1 MREEKRAEKLQCK
14 ARLKELRNKIKQVDL
29 QLEGSMYKQKRR
41 FAYQRRMII
50 KSAELKDWYA
60 KQVALEEVCKIKGH
74 EVPKNIDEI
83 RDIFHNHPVEKKT
96 IPSKNMANEKELRR
110 FLQEERGF
118 SDARLK
124 RALDR
129 LKSAG
134 RLRDPGQASI
144 FDF

>member
-1 MREEKRAEKLQCK
+1 
-14 ARLKELRNKIKQVDL
+14 
-29 QLEGSMYKQKRR
+29 
-41 FAYQRRMII
+41 
-50 KSAELKDWYA
+50 
-60 KQVALEEVCKIKGH
+60 LEEVCREKNH
-74 EVPKNIDEI
+74 EVPDDIGKI
-83 RDIFHNHPVEKKT
+83 RDIFHNHPINSKSL
-96 IPSKNMANEKELRR
+96 PSSSMADEGKLRN

-134 RLRDPGQASI
+134 RLRDPEQASI

>member
-1 MREEKRAEKLQCK
+1 MADEGK
-14 ARLKELRNKIKQVDL
+14 LRN
-29 QLEGSMYKQKRR
+29 
-41 FAYQRRMII
+41 
-50 KSAELKDWYA
+50 
-60 KQVALEEVCKIKGH
+60 
-74 EVPKNIDEI
+74 
-83 RDIFHNHPVEKKT
+83 
-96 IPSKNMANEKELRR
+96 

-134 RLRDPGQASI
+134 RLRDPEQASI

>member
-1 MREEKRAEKLQCK
+1 M
-14 ARLKELRNKIKQVDL
+14 IK
-29 QLEGSMYKQKRR
+29 KH
-41 FAYQRRMII
+41 IP
-50 KSAELKDWYA
+50 
-60 KQVALEEVCKIKGH
+60 LEEVCKVKGH

-83 RDIFHNHPVEKKT
+83 RDIFHNHPVEKMT
-96 IPSKNMANEKELRR
+96 IPPNNMANEKELRR

-134 RLRDPGQASI
+134 RLRDPEQASI